1 MKNIKENAVV
11 NWIKDVAALIKANK
25 KIALI
30 VAAFIAV
37 VAVGIIVAVSSGNN
51 EEIEKVEVVTEEV
64 QDDGY
69 VVTDEALQQDAIP
82 EIVDLMRKYY
92 DSQANGD
99 IDTLTSL
106 RTGVDETER
115 VVILEKSEYVEAYP
129 TVTCYTKSGPVPDS
143 YICFAFYE
151 AKLYDFDTTVPGL
164 NAWYVC
170 VKDDGTYYINDD
182 QQDEKLANYCKA
194 ISVQDDYVDLTNT
207 VNVKFNEAVAD
218 DPQLV
223 DFLQKLPDLMAAGV
237 GEELAKANE
246 PEEPEPTPEVVVS
259 DTTEKKAK
267 TTDVVNVRS
276 SDSETADKL
285 GKAQKGDQ
293 FTVLEQ
299 KINGWSKIEFEGKE
313 GYIKSEY
320 LEIIGEEANSSS
332 STDNSQPE
340 VTDEEALANSPSSG
354 KAKARDTVNIRKSAS
369 TDAEKLA
376 VAYKG
381 EEMTVVSKQDDGWSK
396 VKFQGKTGYVKS
408 EYLE

>member
-1 MKNIKENAVV
+1 MPRS
-11 NWIKDVAALIKANK
+11 D
-25 KIALI
+25 
-30 VAAFIAV
+30 
-37 VAVGIIVAVSSGNN
+37 
-51 EEIEKVEVVTEEV
+51 
-64 QDDGY
+64 
-69 VVTDEALQQDAIP
+69 
-82 EIVDLMRKYY
+82 R
-92 DSQANGD
+92 
-99 IDTLTSL
+99 L
-106 RTGVDETER
+106 RPWR
-115 VVILEKSEYVEAYP
+115 
-129 TVTCYTKSGPVPDS
+129 
-143 YICFAFYE
+143 
-151 AKLYDFDTTVPGL
+151 
-164 NAWYVC
+164 
-170 VKDDGTYYINDD
+170 
-182 QQDEKLANYCKA
+182 
-194 ISVQDDYVDLTNT
+194 
-207 VNVKFNEAVAD
+207 
-218 DPQLV
+218 
-223 DFLQKLPDLMAAGV
+223 
-237 GEELAKANE
+237 
-246 PEEPEPTPEVVVS
+246 
-259 DTTEKKAK
+259 EKKAK